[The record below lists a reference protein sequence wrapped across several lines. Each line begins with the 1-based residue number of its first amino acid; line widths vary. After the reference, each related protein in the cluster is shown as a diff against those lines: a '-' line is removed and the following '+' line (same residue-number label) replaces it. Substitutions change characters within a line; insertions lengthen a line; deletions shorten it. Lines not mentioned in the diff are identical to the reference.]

1 MKKNTF
7 LLVSILLL
15 SAAWAMAQNGADRN
29 DQTSGG
35 HVTVEGCLS
44 EAGGNFTLTSQS
56 GMSYQLTGNTD
67 RLQDHVGQTIRVKGF
82 STPEAGA
89 APNSMSEGQAPDSM
103 SEGADA
109 NAQAQQAQP
118 MLSVRS
124 FKRVSSNCG
133 TSGTSGGF
141 DY

>member
-15 SAAWAMAQNGADRN
+15 SAAWTMAQNGADRN

-44 EAGGNFTLTSQS
+44 EAGGNFMLTSQS

-82 STPEAGA
+82 GTSEAGV
-89 APNSMSEGQAPDSM
+89 APSSM

-109 NAQAQQAQP
+109 ADANAPAQQAPP
-118 MLSVRS
+118 MLSVSS

-133 TSGTSGGF
+133 TSGGGG
-141 DY
+141 Y

>member
-1 MKKNTF
+1 MKKNPF

-82 STPEAGA
+82 GTPEAGA
-89 APNSMSEGQAPDSM
+89 ASQAPNSMSEGADA
-103 SEGADA
+103 ADA

-133 TSGTSGGF
+133 ASGGGG
-141 DY
+141 Y